1 MYRKPWLSSK
11 LCSCAIVGG
20 LLLAATFHTPA
31 PASAQEGIESV
42 QLQAIGG
49 LIAGYAHA
57 SYALVGTTA
66 DGYGHQVYDVERV
79 KTLMDEMRG
88 MQRNI
93 IRMLRRLQ
101 GTALTKEDDDFID
114 DAVALFKLIDE
125 EATLLV
131 QFTET
136 KDPADAEKFE
146 EVRVQIGKDM
156 AKLFGG
162 GEPAEETADEGDDD
176 KPAAG
181 DDDDKEKKDEK
192 PKDEADE
199 DKPAEDDVDEEN

>member
-1 MYRKPWLSSK
+1 MSLSTSRASK
-11 LCSCAIVGG
+11 LYSSVVAGG
-20 LLLAATFHTPA
+20 LILFGTIHNSSPV
-31 PASAQEGIESV
+31 SAQEVESI

-66 DGYGHQVYDVERV
+66 DGFGNQVYDAERV
-79 KTLMDEMRG
+79 KMLMDEMRG
-88 MQRNI
+88 MQRHI

-114 DAVALFKLIDE
+114 SAVALFKLIDE

-136 KDPADAEKFE
+136 KDAADAEKFE
-146 EVRVQIGKDM
+146 AVRVTIAKDM
-156 AKLFGG
+156 AKLFGSD
-162 GEPAEETADEGDDD
+162 EPAAETPKAEGDA
-176 KPAAG
+176 KPADG
-181 DDDDKEKKDEK
+181 DEK
-192 PKDEADE
+192 PKEEEKKPVDE
-199 DKPAEDDVDEEN
+199 DVDEEE